1 MKSSLFPMEQ
11 GTRETGDDATDD
23 GGGGGAG
30 GGAVRVVGPRRQGI
44 RWDQI
49 LPRRSLRVLLVEYDD
64 STRQVV
70 TALLRKCSYHVV
82 GVADGLKAWEI
93 MQEKRFAFDL
103 VLTEVAMPS
112 LSGIGLLTKVV
123 STEECKNI
131 PVIMMSSQDS
141 IGVVLKCMLKGA
153 VDFLVKP
160 VRKNELRNLW
170 QHVWRRHCS
179 SSQANAS
186 DNYYNAASNRIS
198 ANIGEA
204 SRTGENSDGAN
215 EAQSSGTKEEMEI
228 QSAQNF
234 VDIPSAEGTSSSK
247 EIQGRDANAGAIP
260 VRSDTIANDSNELD
274 RDRAGTTTE
283 ANNFGVLPQN
293 KDVLNP
299 SEPANEKNHDISES
313 RNDAN
318 QEESVVNT
326 KSLEGCYKLKS
337 KAVLNHSESSAF
349 SRYGEN
355 KKQNLNDYP
364 SPSLHFRNGEYFK
377 GDLKTSPPLLSKEDA
392 INHQALAPQLGF
404 IPVHFPVGSVPYGY
418 TTILQPIY
426 YPSYPLPDNSVAQIT
441 SEESNHSKC
450 NNSAEVAPDGEKEDY
465 RELCLVN
472 QKGSCSQDV
481 AIASGS
487 GETGN
492 GIGNGN
498 LESGNESAAHTGD
511 RSRREAALIKF
522 RLKRKDRCFEKK
534 VRYHNRKKLAEQRP
548 RVKGQF
554 VSQKASTS
562 APQTETE
569 G

>member
-1 MKSSLFPMEQ
+1 MEQ
-11 GTRETGDDATDD
+11 GTRDTGDDATDD
-23 GGGGGAG
+23 GGGGG
-30 GGAVRVVGPRRQGI
+30 GGAVRAAGPKRQGI

-93 MQEKRFAFDL
+93 MQEKRFQFDL

-179 SSQANAS
+179 SSQANVS

-198 ANIGEA
+198 ANIGDA
-204 SRTGENSDGAN
+204 SKTGENSDGAN

-228 QSAQNF
+228 ESAQNF

-247 EIQGRDANAGAIP
+247 EMQGRDANSIP
-260 VRSDTIANDSNELD
+260 VRSDTIANDSNEVD
-274 RDRAGTTTE
+274 RERAGTTTE
-283 ANNFGVLPQN
+283 ANNSDVLPRN
-293 KDVLNP
+293 KDALHP
-299 SEPANEKNHDISES
+299 SEPVNEVNCNISES
-313 RNDAN
+313 RKDAT
-318 QEESVVNT
+318 QEDPVVNT
-326 KSLEGCYKLKS
+326 KSLEGCFKLKS

-349 SRYGEN
+349 SRYGE
-355 KKQNLNDYP
+355 KKKNLNDYP
-364 SPSLHFRNGEYFK
+364 SSSLHFRNGEYFK
-377 GDLKTSPPLLSKEDA
+377 DDIKTSSSLLSKEDA
-392 INHQALAPQLGF
+392 INHQSLAPQLGF
-404 IPVHFPVGSVPYGY
+404 IPVHFPVGSIPYGY
-418 TTILQPIY
+418 TTILHPIY
-426 YPSYPLPDNSVAQIT
+426 YPSYPPPDNSVVQIT

-450 NNSAEVAPDGEKEDY
+450 NDVAEFVAPDGEKEDS

-472 QKGSCSQDV
+472 QKGSCNHDV

-492 GIGNGN
+492 GIGNASGNGN

>member
-1 MKSSLFPMEQ
+1 MEQ

-23 GGGGGAG
+23 GGGGG
-30 GGAVRVVGPRRQGI
+30 GGAVRAEGPKRQGL

-93 MQEKRFAFDL
+93 MQEKRFQFDL

-198 ANIGEA
+198 ANIGDA
-204 SRTGENSDGAN
+204 SNTGENSDGAN

-228 QSAQNF
+228 ESAQNF

-247 EIQGRDANAGAIP
+247 EMQGRDANTIP
-260 VRSDTIANDSNELD
+260 VRSDTIANDSNEVD
-274 RDRAGTTTE
+274 RERAGTTAE
-283 ANNFGVLPQN
+283 ANNLGVLPRN
-293 KDVLNP
+293 KDVLHP
-299 SEPANEKNHDISES
+299 SEPTNEVNHNTSES
-313 RNDAN
+313 QKDAT
-318 QEESVVNT
+318 QEDSVVNT
-326 KSLEGCYKLKS
+326 KSLEGCFKLKS

-349 SRYGEN
+349 SRYGEK

-364 SPSLHFRNGEYFK
+364 SSSLHFRSCEYLN
-377 GDLKTSPPLLSKEDA
+377 DDIKTSPSLLSKEDA
-392 INHQALAPQLGF
+392 INHQSLAPQLGF
-404 IPVHFPVGSVPYGY
+404 IPVHFPVGSIPYGY
-418 TTILQPIY
+418 TTILHPIY
-426 YPSYPLPDNSVAQIT
+426 YPYPPPDNSPAQIT

-450 NNSAEVAPDGEKEDY
+450 NDAAEVAPDGEKEDS

-472 QKGSCSQDV
+472 QRGSCNQDV

-492 GIGNGN
+492 ASGNGN
-498 LESGNESAAHTGD
+498 LESGNESAEHTGD
-511 RSRREAALIKF
+511 RSRREAALMKF

-562 APQTETE
+562 SPRTETE